1 LINFFN
7 NKKKTQKKLKNNYK
21 KLKTHFLLNKPTNIV
36 RKRIADQVPVTQ
48 ILIQIRHVLPMS
60 SFNISR
66 VISKLLASLSGH
78 YVPLAIGDS
87 VYELMMAMG
96 PSKRVKLKI
105 KAKTSSCSS

>member
-1 LINFFN
+1 
-7 NKKKTQKKLKNNYK
+7 
-21 KLKTHFLLNKPTNIV
+21 
-36 RKRIADQVPVTQ
+36 
-48 ILIQIRHVLPMS
+48 
-60 SFNISR
+60 
-66 VISKLLASLSGH
+66 LLASLSGH

>member
-1 LINFFN
+1 
-7 NKKKTQKKLKNNYK
+7 
-21 KLKTHFLLNKPTNIV
+21 
-36 RKRIADQVPVTQ
+36 
-48 ILIQIRHVLPMS
+48 MS
-60 SFNISR
+60 SFNISG